1 MRGGRG
7 LRWLK
12 ESLATKLTVSMMAV
26 ALLAVA
32 SITGLSVQRE
42 QRAFRQELEQQAEI
56 LLNSLVALTADA
68 LYFSDVAS
76 LETMVNQLA
85 KAEGLT
91 ASRIYQQ
98 DGRLV
103 ADAHGQPDSG
113 IVYTLD
119 ADPFAAKL
127 LQTQQ
132 TVFRW
137 QGDRLIAGRAVF
149 LGEQSIGA
157 ISIELPT
164 APLEAKVTAARN
176 RGMIVALVAA
186 IAATVLALLLSRSIT
201 KPLKKLTVATRRLAE
216 GDLSQTLPVRGNDEL
231 AVLGSAFNSMTAQ
244 LRELVGRL
252 EQRAEALRHSEA
264 LASERASQLEETLH
278 DLEQAKE
285 SAEVAN
291 QAKSQFLAS
300 ISHELRTPLNAILG
314 FTQVLS
320 DDDASKGQHR
330 RYLNIINRSGEH
342 LLVLINNVLEMSKI
356 EAGQMTLEETEFDLH
371 HLLSSLQELFQFK
384 TDEKDLRLVFEQAP
398 DVPQYVEADEGKLR
412 QVLINLLGNAIKF
425 TQQGSITL
433 RSRFRKPAGDR
444 QPADCDR
451 AAATTLLFEV
461 EDTGSGIAP
470 KDLDSV
476 FDPFVQTKVGQQQ
489 EGSGLG
495 LSISQQFVQLMGGTL
510 SIASHL
516 NQGSIFK
523 FDLPVQL
530 PKPREVQAPQQSRKV
545 AGLETDQPDY
555 RILIAEDNQVNR
567 LLLKKVLKSVGFQV
581 KEATNGQEAVE
592 LWESW
597 QPHLIWMDMQMPVM
611 DGLDA
616 TRLIKAKQ
624 QECQEVSPLSPSPNV
639 QSPPATGTIIIALT
653 ANVFEEDR
661 EKMLASGCDDFVG
674 KPFKREFLLDKLA
687 QHLGV
692 RYVWE
697 EEAVD

>member
-7 LRWLK
+7 LRWFK
-12 ESLATKLTVSMMAV
+12 ESLATKLTVSMMAL

-137 QGDRLIAGRAVF
+137 QGDRLIAGRAVL

-314 FTQVLS
+314 FTQVMS
-320 DDDASKGQHR
+320 DDNAFNRQYQN
-330 RYLNIINRSGEH
+330 YLNIINRSGEH
-342 LLVLINNVLEMSKI
+342 LLALINNVLEMSKI
-356 EAGQMTLEETEFDLH
+356 ESGQMTLNETEFDLH
-371 HLLSSLQELFQFK
+371 GLLSSLVELFQFK
-384 TDEKDLRLVFEQAP
+384 ADAKGLQLIFERDP
-398 DVPQYVEADEGKLR
+398 EVPQSVKADEGKLR

-425 TQQGSITL
+425 TQQGSVTL
-433 RSRFRKPAGDR
+433 RSRFQ
-444 QPADCDR
+444 QPADRDR
-451 AAATTLLFEV
+451 AATPALLFEV
-461 EDTGSGIAP
+461 EDTGAGIASEE
-470 KDLDSV
+470 LDNV

-489 EGSGLG
+489 EGTGLG

>member
-7 LRWLK
+7 LRWFK
-12 ESLATKLTVSMMAV
+12 ESLATKLTVSMMAL

-137 QGDRLIAGRAVF
+137 QGDRLIAGRAVL

-314 FTQVLS
+314 FTQVMS
-320 DDDASKGQHR
+320 DDNAFNRQYQN
-330 RYLNIINRSGEH
+330 YLNIINRSGEH
-342 LLVLINNVLEMSKI
+342 LLALINNVLEMSKI
-356 EAGQMTLEETEFDLH
+356 ESGQMTLNETEFDLH
-371 HLLSSLQELFQFK
+371 GLLSSLVELFQFK
-384 TDEKDLRLVFEQAP
+384 ADAKGLQLIFERDP
-398 DVPQYVEADEGKLR
+398 EVPQSVKADEGKLR

-425 TQQGSITL
+425 TQQGSVTL
-433 RSRFRKPAGDR
+433 RSRFQ
-444 QPADCDR
+444 QPADRDR
-451 AAATTLLFEV
+451 AATPALLFEV

-530 PKPREVQAPQQSRKV
+530 PKPTKAQAPQQSRKV

>member
-7 LRWLK
+7 LRWFK
-12 ESLATKLTVSMMAV
+12 ESLATKLTVSMMAL

-137 QGDRLIAGRAVF
+137 QGDRLIAGRAVL

-314 FTQVLS
+314 FTQVMS
-320 DDDASKGQHR
+320 DDNAFNRQYQN
-330 RYLNIINRSGEH
+330 YLNIINRSGEH
-342 LLVLINNVLEMSKI
+342 LLALINNVLEMSKI
-356 EAGQMTLEETEFDLH
+356 ESGQMTLNETEFDLH
-371 HLLSSLQELFQFK
+371 GLLSSLVELFQFK
-384 TDEKDLRLVFEQAP
+384 ADAKGLQLIFERDP
-398 DVPQYVEADEGKLR
+398 EVPQSVKADEGKLR

-425 TQQGSITL
+425 TQQGSVTL
-433 RSRFRKPAGDR
+433 RSRFQ
-444 QPADCDR
+444 QPADRDR
-451 AAATTLLFEV
+451 AATPALLFEV

>member
-7 LRWLK
+7 LRWFK
-12 ESLATKLTVSMMAV
+12 ESLATKLTVSMMAL

-314 FTQVLS
+314 FTQVMS
-320 DDDASKGQHR
+320 DDNAFNRQYQN
-330 RYLNIINRSGEH
+330 YLNIINRSGEH
-342 LLVLINNVLEMSKI
+342 LLALINNVLEMSKI
-356 EAGQMTLEETEFDLH
+356 ESGQMTLNETEFDLH
-371 HLLSSLQELFQFK
+371 GLLSSLVELFQFK
-384 TDEKDLRLVFEQAP
+384 ADAKGLQLIFERDP
-398 DVPQYVEADEGKLR
+398 EVPQSVKADEGKLR

-425 TQQGSITL
+425 TQQGSVTL
-433 RSRFRKPAGDR
+433 RSRFQ
-444 QPADCDR
+444 QPADRDR
-451 AAATTLLFEV
+451 AATPALLFEV

>member
-7 LRWLK
+7 LRWFK
-12 ESLATKLTVSMMAV
+12 ESLATKLTVSMMAL

-137 QGDRLIAGRAVF
+137 QGDRLIAGRAVL

-314 FTQVLS
+314 FTQVMS
-320 DDDASKGQHR
+320 DDNAFNRQYQN
-330 RYLNIINRSGEH
+330 YLNIINRSGEH
-342 LLVLINNVLEMSKI
+342 LLALINNVLEMSKI
-356 EAGQMTLEETEFDLH
+356 ESGQMTLNETEFDLH
-371 HLLSSLQELFQFK
+371 GLLSSLVELFQFK
-384 TDEKDLRLVFEQAP
+384 ADAKGLQLIFERDP
-398 DVPQYVEADEGKLR
+398 EVPQSVKADEGKLR

-425 TQQGSITL
+425 TQQGSVTL
-433 RSRFRKPAGDR
+433 RSRFQ
-444 QPADCDR
+444 QPADRDR
-451 AAATTLLFEV
+451 AATPALLFEV

-674 KPFKREFLLDKLA
+674 KPFKREMLLDKLA

-697 EEAVD
+697 EEPVD